1 LVPEDQT
8 FRLRLLRLAHDIG
21 SAGHPGRELTY
32 EILTRYWYWPDMQ
45 ESTNRFVGNCY
56 VCSKIKPSR
65 EKNHDMLKPNPI
77 SDRRWK
83 DISIDFV
90 IGLPKSLGLN
100 DELCQNL
107 MVVVDRLTK
116 QVHAIS
122 INNIIAESIAAA
134 FYQYIWKL
142 HGLPS
147 SIISDRGPQFVSHFW
162 HELCIR
168 LGIQANLSTAFHPQT
183 DGQTE
188 RLNAII
194 EQYLR
199 AYVNY
204 LQDDWSSWILSA
216 EFAINNY
223 VSITTSM
230 TPFFANSGQHPRMG
244 LEPRQFVEEDEI
256 VQRKDRLRADTFAEK
271 IDAIDEYLK
280 AIITYA
286 QATQERYANQS
297 RTNAPVY

>member
-1 LVPEDQT
+1 LVPEDQA

-21 SAGHPGRELTY
+21 SAGHPGRESIY
-32 EILTRYWYWPDMQ
+32 KILTRYWYWPGMQ

-56 VCSKIKPSR
+56 VCSKIKPSK
-65 EKNHDMLKPNPI
+65 EKSHGMLKPNPI

-100 DELCQNL
+100 GELCQNL
-107 MVVVDRLTK
+107 IVVVDRLTK
-116 QVHAIS
+116 QVYTIS
-122 INNIIAESIAAA
+122 INNIIAEFIAAA
-134 FYQYIWKL
+134 FYQHIWKL
-142 HGLPS
+142 YELPS
-147 SIISDRGPQFVSHFW
+147 SIISDRKTQFVSHFW
-162 HELCIR
+162 HELCTR
-168 LGIQANLSTAFHPQT
+168 LDIQANLSTAFHPQT
-183 DGQTE
+183 DGQIE

-204 LQDDWSSWILSA
+204 LQDDWSFWIPSA

-223 VSITTSM
+223 VSTTTSM
-230 TPFFANSGQHPRMG
+230 IPFFANSGQHPRMG
-244 LEPRQFVEEDEI
+244 LEPRQFVEGDEV
-256 VQRKDRLRADTFAEK
+256 VQREDRLRANIFAEK
-271 IDAIDEYLK
+271 
-280 AIITYA
+280 T
-286 QATQERYANQS
+286 TQERYANQS